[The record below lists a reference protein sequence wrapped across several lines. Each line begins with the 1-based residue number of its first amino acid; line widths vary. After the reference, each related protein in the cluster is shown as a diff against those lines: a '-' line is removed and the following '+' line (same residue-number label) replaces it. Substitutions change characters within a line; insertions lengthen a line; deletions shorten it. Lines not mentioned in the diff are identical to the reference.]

1 MQDTMDVEA
10 VMNLNPDLIIISTVQ
25 EKMYEYIK

>member
-1 MQDTMDVEA
+1 MQDTMDIEQ

-25 EKMYEYIK
+25 EKCMTN